1 MAVDLRSYVFLDSL
15 QPQMAAFI
23 GSTARGFLP
32 LAGDASLWVEI
43 SPGIEINRITDVA
56 LKSTKVRPAV
66 QVVERLFGLLEVHS
80 ADQAEVRAAG
90 EAILDALD
98 VQAEDRWKPMIHS
111 SQIIR
116 RVDAHQTQL
125 INRNRNGMMLI
136 ADQTLY
142 VMEVEPAAYAVLA
155 ANEAE
160 KAAKINIVEVRP
172 FGSFGRVYL
181 VARSGTS
188 WPATPQR
195 CKPSRTSPGAWSSPG
210 EKLRASHVPCDTVH
224 SNKEDSI
231 QMAEALGMIE
241 TRGFAAVV
249 EAADAM
255 VKAAK
260 VELVSYEKTG
270 GGYVTAIVRGD
281 VAACKAAVEA
291 GVRGAEKV
299 GEVVS
304 VHVIPRP
311 HVNIDMVLP
320 LGRRE
325 QVLKELGE

>member
-1 MAVDLRSYVFLDSL
+1 LSVDLRSYVFLDSL

-80 ADQAEVRAAG
+80 PDQAEVRASGA
-90 EAILDALD
+90 AILDALG
-98 VQAEDRWKPMIHS
+98 VRAEERWKPKIHS

-160 KAAKINIVEVRP
+160 KAADINIVEVRP

-181 VARSGTS
+181 G
-188 WPATPQR
+188 
-195 CKPSRTSPGAWSSPG
+195 G
-210 EKLRASHVPCDTVH
+210 EERD
-224 SNKEDSI
+224 I
-231 QMAEALGMIE
+231 MAGY
-241 TRGFAAVV
+241 TAAVQAI
-249 EAADAM
+249 EDI
-255 VKAAK
+255 
-260 VELVSYEKTG
+260 TG
-270 GGYVTAIVRGD
+270 R
-281 VAACKAAVEA
+281 
-291 GVRGAEKV
+291 
-299 GEVVS
+299 
-304 VHVIPRP
+304 VIESK
-311 HVNIDMVLP
+311 
-320 LGRRE
+320 RRD
-325 QVLKELGE
+325 